1 MKILYSVI
9 TAMVLLLAAAA
20 AADPHREQP
29 RRIAVS
35 GEGRVDIPPDMAIV
49 TMTVNREAPT
59 AREAVAA
66 NSAAME
72 KVMSALQELGIE
84 GRDLQTAGFSIQPQY
99 TRQPRQPSQ
108 SGEAARTLT
117 GYVVRNSLT
126 VRVRAI
132 DTVGEVLDKSVA
144 VGVNEGGSI
153 SFTNED
159 PSAALEKARIRAV
172 QNAIEKAQTLAG
184 AAGVR
189 LGDVL
194 EIDEHSSGSPRPMQ
208 MDHFA
213 ARSMEAGSAV
223 PVAQGENTYRVTV
236 NVSYAIAD

>member
-1 MKILYSVI
+1 MKILYSVM
-9 TAMVLLLAAAA
+9 TAMVLLLSAGA
-20 AADPHREQP
+20 AADPQQEQP
-29 RRIAVS
+29 RRIAVT
-35 GEGRVDIPPDMAIV
+35 GEGRVNIPPDMAIV

-59 AREAVAA
+59 AREAVSA

-84 GRDLQTAGFSIQPQY
+84 TRDLQTAGFSIQPQY
-99 TRQPRQPSQ
+99 TRPPRQSSQ
-108 SGEAARTLT
+108 SGEATRKLT

-132 DTVGEVLDKSVA
+132 DTVGEVLDRSVA

-172 QNAIEKAQTLAG
+172 EDAIKKAQTLAG

-194 EIDEHSSGSPRPMQ
+194 EIGEHATGSPRPMQ
-208 MDHFA
+208 MDHLA
-213 ARSMEAGSAV
+213 ARSMAADSAV

>member
-1 MKILYSVI
+1 MKILYSAM
-9 TAMVLLLAAAA
+9 TAMVLLLAAGA
-20 AADPHREQP
+20 AADPPQEYP
-29 RRIAVS
+29 RRIAVT

-59 AREAVAA
+59 AREAVSA

-84 GRDLQTAGFSIQPQY
+84 ARDLQTAGFSIQPQY
-99 TRQPRQPSQ
+99 TRLPRQPSEP
-108 SGEAARTLT
+108 GEATRKLT

-144 VGVNEGGSI
+144 VGINEGGSI

-172 QNAIEKAQTLAG
+172 EDAIKKARTLAG

-194 EIDEHSSGSPRPMQ
+194 EIGEHSAGSPRPMQ
-208 MDHFA
+208 LA